1 MISDQRM
8 KFATVF
14 GIPDTQCRMET
25 EFMNT
30 ANKITMIRIVLIPA
44 FLAVLYIGFAGSNYV
59 AMGIFIACGMT
70 DFVDGYIARHHDQVT
85 DFGKFMDPLADK
97 ILVFSAMLWFIER
110 GVMPAWVV
118 LIVVIRE
125 FMITALRLI
134 AIDNG
139 RVIAAAISGKIK
151 TVVTM
156 VCLSIMF
163 LPLREWIVYICV
175 TAITVTTVAS
185 GAEYLIKNKDI
196 LKLSK

>member
-1 MISDQRM
+1 
-8 KFATVF
+8 
-14 GIPDTQCRMET
+14 MET